1 MTLLTIY
8 MPSKRSLA
16 GSSDA
21 IESALAYAGHADAQL
36 IVSDNS
42 GDTEKRRW
50 LEGLSPRLQA
60 VVSDAESAADNW
72 RAAFERVKTPFLL
85 PMGDDDLVS
94 FREDEEPVDLAAL
107 PADAVGVRPVT
118 QIWTLSDGVR
128 QTERF
133 PLVET
138 TPGARLAEYS
148 RKARGNNSSYYSIFR
163 SAPFLSLMR
172 LFVEEHPTKG
182 GYIDWAIC
190 LALFASGRVLHNP
203 SLVYRYDLG
212 RWAEADSLR
221 QTKAKLFTDAGLPDD
236 TEKFWGLL
244 LFLDLYVLLA
254 RLPIEPDARQDANL
268 AGYRMFLKPFLQ
280 SVVETPE
287 KFDETTRYIAELVAV
302 EQRLDM
308 VFQLAV
314 YLSDCIR
321 PGLKDGYV
329 RFFQAALAA

>member
-16 GSSDA
+16 GSRDA
-21 IESALAYAGHADAQL
+21 IESALAYADHADARL

-42 GDTEKRRW
+42 GDMEKRRW
-50 LEGLSPRLQA
+50 LEGRSPRLEA
-60 VVSDAESAADNW
+60 IVSDAESAADNW
-72 RAAFERVKTPFLL
+72 RAAFGLVETPFLL
-85 PMGDDDLVS
+85 PMGDDDIVS
-94 FREDEEPVDLAAL
+94 FRENEEPVDLSTL
-107 PADAVGVRPVT
+107 PADVIGVRPVT
-118 QIWTLSDGVR
+118 QIWTLADGVR

-133 PLVET
+133 PLIET
-138 TPGARLAEYS
+138 TPGGRLFEYS

-163 SAPFLSLMR
+163 TAPFLSLMR
-172 LFVEEHPTKG
+172 LFVDSHPTKG

-190 LALFASGRVLHNP
+190 LALFASGRVLHDP
-203 SLVYRYDLG
+203 SLIYRYDLG

-221 QTKAKLFTDAGLPDD
+221 QTKAKLFTDAGLPED

-254 RLPIEPDARQDANL
+254 RLPLDAAARQDANV
-268 AGYRMFLKPFLQ
+268 ASYRMFLKPFLN

-287 KFDETTRYIAELVAV
+287 RFDETTCYIAGLVAA
-302 EQRLDM
+302 EQQLDT
-308 VFQLAV
+308 VFQLSV

-321 PGLKDGYV
+321 PGLKDGYI
-329 RFFQAALAA
+329 RFFQAASAA